1 MAELVVIGYP
11 DVATA
16 TRALETVGQLQ
27 HDLVME
33 VAGAAVVEKTLE
45 GKVNMVTKTGA
56 TSSGVAWGGLF
67 GLLFG
72 LIFLIPVGGLII
84 GGIMGAIMGTASGW
98 GIKDE
103 FRQRAAD
110 VLQPGKAALVMF
122 VVKATP
128 DKALDAL
135 APLGGEVL
143 RTSLS
148 DEAEKELEE
157 ALKTGK
163 APDAVTPLI

>member
-1 MAELVVIGYP
+1 MAELIVIGYP

-16 TRALETVGQLQ
+16 NQALETVGQLER
-27 HDLVME
+27 DLIMQVQ
-33 VAGAAVVEKTLE
+33 GAAVVEKTTD

-56 TSSGVAWGGLF
+56 TSGGALF
-67 GLLFG
+67 GGFWGLLFG
-72 LIFLIPVGGLII
+72 LPFLILVGGLILGGLI
-84 GGIMGAIMGTASGW
+84 GGIMGTMGGW

-103 FRQRAAD
+103 FRSRVQD
-110 VLQPGKAALVMF
+110 VLKPGTAALVMY

-128 DKALDAL
+128 DKALEAL

-148 DEAEKELEE
+148 AEAEKEINE
-157 ALKTGK
+157 ALQSGTVPQDPP
-163 APDAVTPLI
+163 AMA